1 MASQCSPDFMRA
13 SVSVLPH
20 SQDFANRSHITIGV
34 ELDVINFGSTGVVR
48 CRHCRTYINPFVQW
62 VDNGR
67 RWRCNLCGV
76 SNDVA
81 SSYFSHLKSN
91 QQRQDREERP
101 ELHKGSVEF
110 VAPSEYMMRPPQPPC
125 YVFVIDVSAPGVGA
139 LRAIT
144 ETIKTQLDHLPG
156 SPRTRLGFITF
167 DSTATLKTP
176 QMMVIADLEELFI
189 PIPDELLVN
198 LSESRDDN

>member
-1 MASQCSPDFMRA
+1 M
-13 SVSVLPH
+13 
-20 SQDFANRSHITIGV
+20 
-34 ELDVINFGSTGVVR
+34 DVINFGSTGVVR

-167 DSTATLKTP
+167 DSTVHFYNLKASSSSCILCFVSHT
-176 QMMVIADLEELFI
+176 LFI
-189 PIPDELLVN
+189 GNTQNTSNDGDCR
-198 LSESRDDN
+198 S